1 MLNHWVKQLREKK
14 SHKMSGWEA
23 QSAVSKSTVTLA
35 PTHTVPRYC
44 RAAVPKGR
52 VPAGDPRFGVAASL
66 GGQVSVLLFDLG
78 RVSQGSPRTLSSIK
92 QKWSL
97 ALSLPLATGSHT
109 GVPQYCIQF
118 PPQT

>member
-1 MLNHWVKQLREKK
+1 MLNHWVEELREKK
-14 SHKMSGWEA
+14 GHKMSGWEA

-35 PTHTVPRYC
+35 PTHTKPTLLQ
-44 RAAVPKGR
+44 GR

-109 GVPQYCIQF
+109 GVSQYCIQF